1 MKFDIFDHNGNKA
14 GSMQASDTVFAA
26 DFNEGL
32 VHQALVRQLANG
44 RRAIAKTKTR
54 GEVSGGGKKPH
65 KQKGTGRAR
74 SGSIRNPIWRGGGI
88 IFGPTGTENYTVQ
101 MPQKQRKRAVCSV
114 VSEKV
119 RQSQVVILDTYP
131 TTEIK
136 TKQFVEMMS
145 KLPVERSVL
154 FVIPEGN
161 EVIVKSVRN
170 VTNAKVLLAS
180 YLNVADVL
188 KYKYV
193 VMLKDAVSKVE
204 EIFSV

>member
-14 GSMQASDTVFAA
+14 GSMEASDIVFAA

-119 RQSQVVILDTYP
+119 RQSQVVILDAYP